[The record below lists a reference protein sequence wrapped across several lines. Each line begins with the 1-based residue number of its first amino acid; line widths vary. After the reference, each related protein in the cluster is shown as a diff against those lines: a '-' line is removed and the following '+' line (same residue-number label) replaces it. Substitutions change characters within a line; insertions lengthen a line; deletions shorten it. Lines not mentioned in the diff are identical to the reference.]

1 MSLTNKEKEAVNTCL
16 MAIAKE
22 IPRKLVSSRTFDPK
36 DTDNGEYM
44 AVKLGDVLNE
54 MRKMIRVLN
63 EGIQKDE
70 G

>member
-1 MSLTNKEKEAVNTCL
+1 MALTNKEKEAVNECL

-22 IPRKLVSSRTFDPK
+22 IPRKLVPSKTFDPK
-36 DTDNGEYM
+36 DTDSGEYM

-54 MRKMIRVLN
+54 MRKMIKVL
-63 EGIQKDE
+63 KDE